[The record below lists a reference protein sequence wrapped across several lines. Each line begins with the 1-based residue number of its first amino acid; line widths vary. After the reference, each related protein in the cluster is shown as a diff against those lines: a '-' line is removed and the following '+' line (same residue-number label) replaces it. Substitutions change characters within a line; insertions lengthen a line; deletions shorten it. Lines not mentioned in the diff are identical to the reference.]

1 MVSGGPPEELVAA
14 AGSPERPA
22 GTQSTLPWM
31 DDTVGEIAGLAD
43 PVLRN
48 LCITQRYHEFA
59 VALRDAGCGDDAT
72 WCAFAVWASKTA
84 GATIRGEVLPGRA
97 KDLLNEDS
105 TQDAL
110 QQTNHGLAS
119 RAMQELTRHHLGRV
133 IEDVTGDV
141 SSQIAAGNALVF
153 GELAPIF
160 TALVRGLGSEPVTQ
174 ATLAATMAPAL
185 AALGT
190 DPDAATVG
198 AAFDGY
204 GRAPFAGE
212 GRAALVLEANILA
225 VAHEQRRLQP
235 AISGALNA
243 AISDTLK
250 KLIETEVVRH
260 VPGEDARRTLDEVA
274 DGLCS
279 VLDQAWD
286 TALTESIMR
295 LVTPGE
301 TFDLRQ
307 DVPPLPD
314 GMFPLGLRALSETPA
329 GACYTEWDKSGGTGN
344 PSGAQDWAELGERMN
359 FIVNLFRSRQQDAN
373 LFEPPFSPAQL
384 AVLQQ
389 GQLPPGPL

>member
-1 MVSGGPPEELVAA
+1 MQP
-14 AGSPERPA
+14 
-22 GTQSTLPWM
+22 TLPWM
-31 DDTVGEIAGLAD
+31 DDTVGEIAGMAD

-59 VALRDAGCGDDAT
+59 VALRDAGCDTDAT

-84 GATIRGEVLPGRA
+84 GATIRGEVLPGQA
-97 KDLLNEDS
+97 KALLDDGS

-110 QQTNHGLAS
+110 RQANHGLGGW
-119 RAMQELTRHHLGRV
+119 AMQKLTLHHLGRV

-141 SSQIAAGNALVF
+141 SSQIATGNALVF
-153 GELAPIF
+153 SELAPIF
-160 TALVRGLGSEPVTQ
+160 TALVQGLGSEPVTQ
-174 ATLAATMAPAL
+174 EALAASMAPAL
-185 AALGT
+185 SALGT
-190 DPDAATVG
+190 DADVATVA

-204 GRAPFAGE
+204 GRAPFAGG
-212 GRAALVLEANILA
+212 GRAALILDANILA

-260 VPGEDARRTLDEVA
+260 VPGKDARHTLDELTN
-274 DGLCS
+274 GLCS

-286 TALTESIMR
+286 VALTESIMR
-295 LVTPGE
+295 LVTPRQ
-301 TFDLRQ
+301 TLDLRQ
-307 DVPPLPD
+307 DIPPLPE
-314 GMFPLGLRALSETPA
+314 GLFPPGLCALSGTPA
-329 GACYTEWDKSGGTGN
+329 EASYAQWDKTAGTGN
-344 PSGAQDWAELGERMN
+344 PAGAHDWAELDERMN
-359 FIVNLFRSRQQDAN
+359 FIVNLFRSRQQDPT

>member
-1 MVSGGPPEELVAA
+1 
-14 AGSPERPA
+14 
-22 GTQSTLPWM
+22 M
-31 DDTVGEIAGLAD
+31 DDTVGQIAGMGD

-59 VALRDAGCGDDAT
+59 VALRDAGCGADAT

-97 KDLLNEDS
+97 KALLNDDS
-105 TQDAL
+105 TRDAL
-110 QQTNHGLAS
+110 QQTNHGLAG
-119 RAMQELTRHHLGRV
+119 RAMQTLTHHHLGRV
-133 IEDVTGDV
+133 VDDVTGDV
-141 SSQIAAGNALVF
+141 SSQIAAGNVLVF
-153 GELAPIF
+153 AELAPIF
-160 TALVRGLGSEPVTQ
+160 TALVQGLGSEPFTQ
-174 ATLAATMAPAL
+174 DALAATMAPAL
-185 AALGT
+185 SALGNGA
-190 DPDAATVG
+190 DAATV
-198 AAFDGY
+198 AVAFDDY
-204 GRAPFAGE
+204 GRAPFAGG
-212 GRAALVLEANILA
+212 GRPALVLDANILA

-243 AISDTLK
+243 AVTDTLK
-250 KLIETEVVRH
+250 RLIETDVVRH
-260 VPGEDARRTLDEVA
+260 VPGEDARHTLDELA

-295 LVTPGE
+295 LVTPRE

-307 DVPPLPD
+307 DIPPLPD

-329 GACYTEWDKSGGTGN
+329 DASYAQWDKTAGTGI
-344 PSGAQDWAELGERMN
+344 PSGAHDWAELHERMN
-359 FIVNLFRSRQQDAN
+359 FIVNLFRSRQQDAT